1 MLWTVCFGLYGSH
14 MLWTV
19 CFVHHTCFGLYALN
33 CMLWTV
39 WFIHALDCM
48 LCTSHMLWTVCFELY
63 ALDCMVHTCFGLYAL
78 YITHALDCM
87 LWTVCFGLYGSH
99 MLWTVCF
106 VHHTCF
112 GLYGLHMLWTVCFGL
127 YALDCMVL
135 ANPGH
140 HTCLDLN
147 MPKSGS
153 KTHTLHL
160 KNLCILTR
168 KHTHKCTHMWIYT
181 RTCIYLGSA
190 QTVNAH
196 PIWLFAWSITCWK
209 PNIYLYI
216 FNQRGSTEQMS
227 WNMTFLM
234 QTLFD
239 EHN

>member
-1 MLWTVCFGLYGSH
+1 

-39 WFIHALDCM
+39 WFTHALDCM
-48 LCTSHMLWTVCFELY
+48 LCTSH
-63 ALDCMVHTCFGLYAL
+63 
-78 YITHALDCM
+78 M

-168 KHTHKCTHMWIYT
+168 KHTHKCTHM
-181 RTCIYLGSA
+181 
-190 QTVNAH
+190 
-196 PIWLFAWSITCWK
+196 
-209 PNIYLYI
+209 
-216 FNQRGSTEQMS
+216 
-227 WNMTFLM
+227 
-234 QTLFD
+234 
-239 EHN
+239 